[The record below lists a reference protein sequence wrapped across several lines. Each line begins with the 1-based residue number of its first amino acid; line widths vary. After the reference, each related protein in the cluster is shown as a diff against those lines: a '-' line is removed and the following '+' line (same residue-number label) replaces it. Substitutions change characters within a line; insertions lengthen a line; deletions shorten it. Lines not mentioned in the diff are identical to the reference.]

1 MDHKQQENRRKANQK
16 FMHSLDELETVL
28 QSEER
33 QEAPPQ
39 QPPSAAQNAQPQPPA
54 KRTVNDD
61 ASFGELMDEALQDIE
76 QFMSGPSEDRET

>member
-33 QEAPPQ
+33 QEGPP
-39 QPPSAAQNAQPQPPA
+39 QPPSAAQTAQPKSPA
-54 KRTVNDD
+54 KRTVNDG

-76 QFMSGPSEDRET
+76 QFMSEPSDDRET